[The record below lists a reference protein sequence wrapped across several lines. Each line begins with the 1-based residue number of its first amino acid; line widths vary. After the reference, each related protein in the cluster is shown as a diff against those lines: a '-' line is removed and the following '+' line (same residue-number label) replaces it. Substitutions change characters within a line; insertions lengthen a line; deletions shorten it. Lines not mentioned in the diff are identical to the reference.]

1 MACTSNDISTDQHL
15 GACDSIE
22 IRPDDARSRKPWI
35 TPQVIVSELR
45 NAGAQ
50 VAVGSDGTSPVYNY
64 QYGS

>member
-1 MACTSNDISTDQHL
+1 MTAPSTKATIDTPSDTAEPVGL
-15 GACDSIE
+15 KTWS
-22 IRPDDARSRKPWI
+22 

-50 VAVGSDGTSPVYNY
+50 VGVGSDGTSPISNY

>member
-1 MACTSNDISTDQHL
+1 MTAMSTTPASDASSDPDSPDI
-15 GACDSIE
+15 
-22 IRPDDARSRKPWI
+22 RKPWS

-50 VAVGSDGTSPVYNY
+50 VAVGSDGTSPRTGY